1 MFLLGFAVGVAVVVL
16 IEIVAFFLIIK
27 KIADKAPF
35 GG

>member
-1 MFLLGFAVGVAVVVL
+1 MFILGFSLGVLTVVI
-16 IEIVAFFLIIK
+16 IEIIAFNIIIK